1 MKSISHVALLGLAA
15 VATATAAER
24 QPNIVIFLADDLG
37 YGGVGCYGAPVPT
50 PHIDRLAAEGVR
62 CTDAH
67 APAAVCCPTRYGLL
81 TGRYPWRVNGNCW
94 ALLDSK
100 CLIEPD
106 RRTMAAH
113 AQQAGY
119 ATMAIGKWH
128 LGFGDKDG
136 IDFNQPLGRGPVDL
150 GFQGFL
156 GSIDNLGGNV
166 LIDGRTI
173 IGADPAKPFQVV
185 RNKGRQTLTG
195 NPEVQQWTSQ
205 TAHERFLTTAEEFIA
220 KQGQQPFLLYFAS
233 FAVHQPLKPRDGF
246 TGSRYGAYAD
256 YTADLDDQV
265 GRIRAAL
272 EKSGVLD
279 DTILVFT
286 SDNGANEEPQAVKAG
301 LRVNAPLQ
309 GSKSTTW
316 EAGHRVPLIV
326 RYPGKIP
333 AGTTSD
339 ALIGLNDLYRTTAAL
354 AGLPAPTKQA
364 APDSVDVSAAWCSG
378 GTAREELVLVATGCK
393 PYEHALRSGKLLF
406 IDAPAATSIAFTR
419 GDKMK
424 HGGALWPDLGYTHNE
439 LDEHGHALPGA
450 AAVQLYDLATDPGQT
465 RNLAA
470 ERPDE
475 VTRLRQ
481 RLHQL
486 LKKPEAP

>member
-1 MKSISHVALLGLAA
+1 MRSVLLASLAA
-15 VATATAAER
+15 AATAAER

-67 APAAVCCPTRYGLL
+67 APAAVCCPTRYSLL

-106 RRTMAAH
+106 RRTIAAH
-113 AQQAGY
+113 ARDAGY
-119 ATMAIGKWH
+119 ATLAVGKWH
-128 LGFGDKDG
+128 LGFGNKDG
-136 IDFNQPLGRGPVDL
+136 WDFNQPLGRGPVDL

-173 IGADPAKPFQVV
+173 IGADPAKPFQMTK
-185 RNKGRQTLTG
+185 NKGRQTLTG
-195 NPEVQQWTSQ
+195 NPEAQTWTSE

-233 FAVHQPLKPRDGF
+233 FAVHQPLRPRTDFAGR
-246 TGSRYGAYAD
+246 SPYGAYGD
-256 YTADLDDQV
+256 YTMDLDDQV

-286 SDNGANEEPQAVKAG
+286 SDNGANEDPKAVKAG

-326 RYPGKIP
+326 RHPGKIP

-354 AGLPAPTKQA
+354 AGLPAPGKQA
-364 APDSVDVSAAWCSG
+364 APDSVDVSNAWRSG
-378 GTAREELVLVATGCK
+378 GAAREELVLVATGYK

-424 HGGALWPDLGYTHNE
+424 HGGALWTDLGFTHNE
-439 LDEHGHALPGA
+439 LDANGHAKPDA
-450 AAVQLYDLATDPGQT
+450 APAQLYDLATDPSQ
-465 RNLAA
+465 RVNLAA
-470 ERPDE
+470 QRPDE
-475 VTRLRQ
+475 VTRLRA
-481 RLHQL
+481 RLKQL
-486 LKKPEAP
+486 LAERK